1 MFNIVLVE
9 PEIPANTGNIGRT
22 CVLTGARLHLV
33 GPMGFELS
41 DQAVQRAGLAYW
53 QSLDL
58 RTYPSWEIFVARHP
72 AVQDALQADMNGT
85 TTSSRTV
92 AGDTDSNLVLTSDAN
107 DSGAPIPVPSGT
119 DATGVAARPAVH
131 FLTKGGE
138 RIYCDAHYADGDWL
152 IFGKE
157 SAGLDAQLLAEH
169 PHLCERI
176 PMRTDSALSNAHAW
190 RTSFDQ
196 NHPELQRDICGNFV
210 DRRAGQITSLNL
222 SNAVA
227 IVLFEALRQTGF
239 VGM

>member
-1 MFNIVLVE
+1 MINVVLVE

-33 GPMGFELS
+33 GPMGFELT
-41 DQAVQRAGLAYW
+41 DQAIQRAGLAYW

-72 AVQDALQADMNGT
+72 AVQDALRADVQG
-85 TTSSRTV
+85 SS
-92 AGDTDSNLVLTSDAN
+92 
-107 DSGAPIPVPSGT
+107 
-119 DATGVAARPAVH
+119 ARPSLH
-131 FLTKGGE
+131 LLTKGGA
-138 RIYCDAHYADGDWL
+138 RVYTDAHYGDGDWL
-152 IFGKE
+152 VFGKE
-157 SAGLDAQLLAEH
+157 SAGLDATLLDQH
-169 PHLCERI
+169 PNLCERI
-176 PMRTDSALSNAHAW
+176 PMRSDTALSNAHAW
-190 RTSFDQ
+190 HTSFDR

-210 DRRAGQITSLNL
+210 DRRVGQITSLNL